1 MLKRLVELISPERLG
16 RNFRWIW
23 SSATISNLGDGI
35 VLAAGPLLVASITTE
50 PFAVAMA
57 VFAQRIP
64 WFLFGLQAGA
74 IVDRVDRRRLIIVV
88 DLLRGATMAALTAA
102 VAFDFVS
109 LPFIYIT
116 MFVLGTAETFS
127 DNARSAL
134 LATAVPKAMLGQA
147 NARLF
152 GTLIVTNQLAG
163 PPIGALLFAGAMAA
177 PFGIDAV
184 SFVIGAVLV
193 AGVRRETATPP
204 ADKTPIRTQVLE
216 GLKWLASNPP
226 VRTLVLLITVFNVTF
241 GAAFGILVL
250 YATERLGLSAV
261 GFGMLLACLAVGGVI
276 GSIAFG
282 PLEKR
287 TSYATL
293 LRIGLIVETLTHLIL
308 ALTRSYIVAGVVMV
322 AFGVH
327 AVLWGTT
334 STTVRQKTV
343 PPALLGRVTSV
354 HMIGCFGAL
363 ALGSMLG
370 GVIASRWGV
379 VAPFWFAFAGSAV
392 ILVTVWGAVGHV
404 TQQAEEDA

>member
-1 MLKRLVELISPERLG
+1 MKRLVELISPGHLG

-74 IVDRVDRRRLIIVV
+74 IVDRVDRRRLVIVV
-88 DLLRGATMAALTAA
+88 DLLRGATMAALTAS
-102 VAFDFVS
+102 VAFDFAS

-116 MFVLGTAETFS
+116 MFLLGTAETFS

-134 LATAVPKAMLGQA
+134 LATAVPKAALGPA

-163 PPIGALLFAGAMAA
+163 PPLGALLFAAAMAV
-177 PFGIDAV
+177 PFGIDAA
-184 SFVIGAVLV
+184 SFVIGAVLI
-193 AGVRRETATPP
+193 AGVTREAATPP
-204 ADKTPIRTQVLE
+204 ADKSPIRKQVLE
-216 GLKWLASNPP
+216 GLEWLTSNPP
-226 VRTLVLLITVFNVTF
+226 VRTLVLLITAFNVTF

-276 GSIAFG
+276 GSIVFG

-293 LRIGLIVETLTHLIL
+293 LRIGLVVETLTHLIL
-308 ALTRSYIVAGVVMV
+308 AVTRSYIVAGVVMV

-343 PPALLGRVTSV
+343 PPSLLGRVTSV

-370 GVIASRWGV
+370 GAIASRWGV
-379 VAPFWFAFAGSAV
+379 VAPFWFAFVGSAV
-392 ILVTVWGAVGHV
+392 ILVTVWGAIGHV
-404 TQQAEEDA
+404 TQRAEDDA

>member
-1 MLKRLVELISPERLG
+1 
-16 RNFRWIW
+16 
-23 SSATISNLGDGI
+23 
-35 VLAAGPLLVASITTE
+35 
-50 PFAVAMA
+50 
-57 VFAQRIP
+57 VFAQRVP

-74 IVDRVDRRRLIIVV
+74 IVDRVDRRRLVIVV
-88 DLLRGATMAALTAA
+88 DLLRGATMAALTAS

-116 MFVLGTAETFS
+116 MFLLGTAETFS

-134 LATAVPKAMLGQA
+134 LATAVPKAVLGPA

-163 PPIGALLFAGAMAA
+163 PPLGALLFAAAMAV
-177 PFGIDAV
+177 PFGIDAA
-184 SFVIGAVLV
+184 SFVIGAVLI
-193 AGVRRETATPP
+193 AGVGRETVAPP
-204 ADKTPIRTQVLE
+204 ADKTPIRKQVLE
-216 GLKWLASNPP
+216 GLKWLGSNPP
-226 VRTLVLLITVFNVTF
+226 VRTLVLLITAFNITF
-241 GAAFGILVL
+241 GAAFSILVL
-250 YATERLGLSAV
+250 YATERLGLSSV
-261 GFGMLLACLAVGGVI
+261 GFGIFLACLAVGGVV
-276 GSIAFG
+276 GSIVFG

-308 ALTRSYIVAGVVMV
+308 ALTRSYLVAGVVMV
-322 AFGVH
+322 AFGIH

-343 PPALLGRVTSV
+343 PASLLGRVTSV

-379 VAPFWFAFAGSAV
+379 VAPFWFAFGGSAV
-392 ILVTVWGAVGHV
+392 ILVTVWGAIGHV
-404 TQQAEEDA
+404 TQQAEEDL